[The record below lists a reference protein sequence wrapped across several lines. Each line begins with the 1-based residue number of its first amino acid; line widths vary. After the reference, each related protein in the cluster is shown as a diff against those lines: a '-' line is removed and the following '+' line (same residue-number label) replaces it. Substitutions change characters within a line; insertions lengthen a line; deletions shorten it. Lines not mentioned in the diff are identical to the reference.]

1 MDLIDWPG
9 VARNALWIL
18 GLSIVLAAWSYASW
32 WASMR
37 RIKMRHA
44 LGLPLFQT
52 PFAVGLILFCASLAW
67 SSARWWERGLWIVL
81 GVAFVWQ
88 AVTGWRAA
96 ARHGRDSSSESQTED
111 AADSD
116 HAAGKRP

>member
-18 GLSIVLAAWSYASW
+18 GLSIVLGAWSYTSW

-44 LGLPLFQT
+44 LGLPRFQV

-67 SSARWWERGLWIVL
+67 SSTRWWERGLWIVL
-81 GVAFVWQ
+81 GLAFLWQVVA
-88 AVTGWRAA
+88 GWRVA
-96 ARHGRDSSSESQTED
+96 ARHGWDYSPDNQPRG

-116 HAAGKRP
+116 QTTGKQP

>member
-18 GLSIVLAAWSYASW
+18 GLSIVLAAWSYTSW

-44 LGLPLFQT
+44 LGLPRFQA

-67 SSARWWERGLWIVL
+67 SSTRWWERGLWIVL
-81 GVAFVWQ
+81 GVAFLWQ
-88 AVTGWRAA
+88 AMAGWREA
-96 ARHGRDSSSESQTED
+96 ARHGWDSSPDSRPHG
-111 AADSD
+111 AADD
-116 HAAGKRP
+116 DQTTGKQP